1 MYDLTDEEDD
11 IPGIN
16 KPLCLCFDK
25 HSLLTTETWLG
36 LTVVTILKIKRGVG
50 LVKCI

>member
-11 IPGIN
+11 IPLRESIN
-16 KPLCLCFDK
+16 IFVCVKI
-25 HSLLTTETWLG
+25 SLLTTETWLG
-36 LTVVTILKIKRGVG
+36 LTGVTILKIKRGVG